1 MPKAKKT
8 PTVSAN
14 KEGLTNAIDEIQG
27 KYGEGAIMRLGE
39 AQHVKVD
46 AIPTGALSLDLAL
59 GVGGLPRG
67 RVVEIFG
74 PESSGKSTL
83 AMHVVAEAQKRGG
96 AAAFIDAE
104 HAFDPTYAKRLG
116 VNTDELLISQPDA
129 GEEALDILETLV
141 KSGAVMVVVVDSV
154 AALTPRVEIE
164 GTMDDQ
170 QMGAQARLMSKALRR
185 LTGAISDAN
194 TLVIFTNQIRMK
206 IGVMFGNPE
215 TTPGGQAL
223 KFYSSVRLR
232 TAQSAKIQRG
242 EEIIGNRVKVKIVK
256 NKVAP
261 PFREAEFDIIY
272 NHGIA
277 KITDTIKTA
286 EKSGIIERKGAH
298 YQWGETRLGQGLDQ
312 ARLYLEENPKAVEA
326 IREQVFAKGALSLDT
341 TESGP
346 AEAAKAENS
355 K

>member
-1 MPKAKKT
+1 MAKSKK
-8 PTVSAN
+8 SAVET
-14 KEGLTNAIDEIQG
+14 KEGLTNVIDEIQG

-74 PESSGKSTL
+74 PESSGKSNL

-206 IGVMFGNPE
+206 IWVMFGNPE

-223 KFYSSVRLR
+223 KFYSSVRIDTR
-232 TAQSAKIQRG
+232 KIETLKDG
-242 EEIIGNRVKVKIVK
+242 DLVIG
-256 NKVAP
+256 
-261 PFREAEFDIIY
+261 
-272 NHGIA
+272 
-277 KITDTIKTA
+277 
-286 EKSGIIERKGAH
+286 S
-298 YQWGETRLGQGLDQ
+298 
-312 ARLYLEENPKAVEA
+312 
-326 IREQVFAKGALSLDT
+326 
-341 TESGP
+341 
-346 AEAAKAENS
+346 
-355 K
+355 